1 MVDYTVASS
10 RVDGATA
17 PGSIYIRGVKGQEGM
32 DSFKFCLE
40 KGNDF
45 SDFDVQVFLTA
56 YAEALTLSE

>member
-1 MVDYTVASS
+1 MASS

-45 SDFDVQVFLTA
+45 SDFDV
-56 YAEALTLSE
+56 